1 MWEKISMF
9 VIGRSN
15 KPVTLRGLKAL
26 YVDAVRKKDS
36 DGLRIICRMSQIT
49 GKKVCVRRSQ
59 GSIGY

>member
-1 MWEKISMF
+1 MF

-49 GKKVCVRRSQ
+49 GKKVCVRRS
-59 GSIGY
+59 